1 MTVDASAGALFDRV
15 AARERD
21 AQRAFMP
28 GALPEND
35 DVASTDD
42 AASASNNARADD
54 ARAVSDPLSVGLP
67 QNAFVVA
74 VDERGNMLYTR
85 DGSFHLQ
92 DGTLVDASGRAVQ
105 GYRQQNAPLA
115 PIELDRIDRGLD
127 RVNDVRVE
135 VDGRLTYARTVVDPR
150 SGERV
155 QQRVTAGRIALARFP
170 AGTALHPL
178 DSIHAGSTG
187 DVVPHIG
194 MPGDGSFG
202 SLEPSRL
209 TRSHIDLDASL
220 IKLKESY
227 LVFDALR
234 AARQVNA
241 STQKTATDLIK

>member
-1 MTVDASAGALFDRV
+1 MTVDASVGTLFDRV
-15 AARERD
+15 EARERD

-35 DVASTDD
+35 DVAS
-42 AASASNNARADD
+42 ASDVASTSDD

-67 QNAFVVA
+67 QNAYAIA
-74 VDERGNMLYTR
+74 VDERGSMMYTQ
-85 DGSFHLQ
+85 DGSFHLR

-105 GYRQQNAPLA
+105 GYRQQNTPLA
-115 PIELDRIDRGLD
+115 AITLDRIDHGLD

-135 VDGRLTYARTVVDPR
+135 ADGRLTYARTVVDPR

-170 AGTALHPL
+170 AGTALHPV
-178 DSIHAGSTG
+178 DGIHAGSTG
-187 DVVPHIG
+187 DVVPHFG

-227 LVFDALR
+227 LAFDALR